1 MSKISSGAVAS
12 GGSGAM
18 GAASYT
24 SEDIEEAMSAAITAA
39 HAEGITDPVKVRER
53 MMAARREITELHSE
67 AP

>member
-1 MSKISSGAVAS
+1 MSKISAGAVAS

-24 SEDIEEAMSAAITAA
+24 GQDIEAAMSAAITAA

-53 MMAARREITELHSE
+53 MMAARLKITTS
-67 AP
+67 AV

>member
-18 GAASYT
+18 GAARYAAT
-24 SEDIEEAMSAAITAA
+24 DIETAMSAAITKA

-53 MMAARREITELHSE
+53 MMAARLKITTRTT
-67 AP
+67 